1 MKPGTRVRVSAFWS
15 SFYALRGVVTSVD
28 PVMVKLDVYEAPIR
42 IDPVSLTVE
51 RPVGELA

>member
-42 IDPVSLTVE
+42 IDPASLTVE
-51 RPVGELA
+51 RPGELA